1 MDIRERIANAKSP
14 EGDFMPQFEQAAEQ
28 LLKLCKAVRE
38 MNFYVDSEGSVTE
51 VEGSIQLPVTG
62 DWHGK

>member
-1 MDIRERIANAKSP
+1 MLFFFRLYVDFDTKQ
-14 EGDFMPQFEQAAEQ
+14 DFMPQFEQAAEQ
-28 LLKLCKAVRE
+28 LLKLCKVVRE
-38 MNFYVDSEGSVTE
+38 MNFDVDSEGSVTE

>member
-1 MDIRERIANAKSP
+1 
-14 EGDFMPQFEQAAEQ
+14 MPQFEQAAEQ
-28 LLKLCKAVRE
+28 LLKLCKVVRE
-38 MNFYVDSEGSVTE
+38 MNFDVDSEGSVTE